1 MITIKELATE
11 LGVSKQ
17 AVYNRVTKEPL
28 KSTLADMDKAIETS
42 SQGTIFLSD
51 EAATVIKNAYKE
63 KYQKP
68 GEQAGQNRFGRTS
81 ISSSSDVKFDT
92 LLSQVSDIQILM
104 QNITECLHN
113 QSQTND
119 TIIEELQVIMRAK
132 DMQISELV
140 GRIKTLEDLLAAKD
154 TKIEQ
159 VQSSYTSMEEQLRDL
174 HAQVQSLESKLNSGK
189 NITEDNYHTS
199 NNVNKEDDKEIISDT
214 IEIEDIRVVKQEAEI
229 TTIPKEEHEINKN
242 LSVNILGKDMMSFG
256 KGVRLAALAKAANDS
271 AKLQTAIE
279 SEDVVQDDLM
289 NSASDDV
296 SDNVAVHVAPS
307 GEFVERTVTKKIPM
321 APLRVDTMQGIYDSI
336 RNLLN

>member
-1 MITIKELATE
+1 
-11 LGVSKQ
+11 
-17 AVYNRVTKEPL
+17 
-28 KSTLADMDKAIETS
+28 
-42 SQGTIFLSD
+42 
-51 EAATVIKNAYKE
+51 
-63 KYQKP
+63 
-68 GEQAGQNRFGRTS
+68 
-81 ISSSSDVKFDT
+81 
-92 LLSQVSDIQILM
+92 
-104 QNITECLHN
+104 
-113 QSQTND
+113 
-119 TIIEELQVIMRAK
+119 MRAK